1 MRLLGGDNMGLFD
14 NLVKSVSEL
23 ANTEEAKKLKDNLK
37 NFAQS
42 VDTSSSSN
50 RSSSSSKSIP
60 EEYSH
65 FPVFNGK
72 IDDLTTKNEEKYKR
86 CSINYNNV
94 NDADVEAYIKTIEE
108 AGYEKKTD
116 VRYEKNN
123 EYIIV
128 DRNTYVDLNIVYHV
142 KF

>member
-1 MRLLGGDNMGLFD
+1 MGIFD
-14 NLVKSVSEL
+14 NLVKSVSDL
-23 ANTEEAKKLKDNLK
+23 VKTDEAQKLKDNLK
-37 NFAQS
+37 SFAKNVETNAS
-42 VDTSSSSN
+42 DRTGSG
-50 RSSSSSKSIP
+50 KSIP

-72 IDDLTTKNEEKYKR
+72 IDDLVTKKEDKYKR
-86 CSINYNNV
+86 CSMNYYGAT
-94 NDADVEAYIKTIEE
+94 DDDIDSYIKTIEE

-128 DRNTYVDLNIVYHV
+128 DNASFNYLNIVYHV

>member
-1 MRLLGGDNMGLFD
+1 MGLFD
-14 NLVKSVSEL
+14 KIMKSVSDL
-23 ANTEEAKKLKDNLK
+23 ANTEEAQNLK
-37 NFAQS
+37 KNLQDFAKEATS
-42 VDTSSSSN
+42 VSDNKENSSF
-50 RSSSSSKSIP
+50 SIP
-60 EEYSH
+60 EEYNY

-72 IDDLTTKNEEKYKR
+72 IGNLITKNEEKYKR
-86 CSINYNNV
+86 CSITYYNVTNEE
-94 NDADVEAYIKTIEE
+94 VENYIKTIED

-128 DRNTYVDLNIVYHV
+128 DYKYDLNIVYHV